1 MAREL
6 RRTGS
11 PGSALIRLLARL
23 ADTEPTPPEGAF
35 ADRLGQWL
43 QWTDAIALST
53 VLNGAPSKLSAGA
66 AAPSTATLAAEE
78 RECARL
84 RSTLAADITDA
95 DEATDFTGLR
105 RRYLARQQAMEQ
117 GVGPLRAR
125 LRSQVASVSPAMA
138 QLAAVDEVMER
149 TLNAQERV
157 LLGRVPAAL
166 QQHHDRLRSAH
177 ATVPVGPDAKPA
189 EPGWLGGFR
198 QDMHEVL
205 LAELDH
211 RMQPIEGLMAAL
223 RTRQSA

>member
-1 MAREL
+1 
-6 RRTGS
+6 
-11 PGSALIRLLARL
+11 LLARL

-43 QWTDAIALST
+43 QWTDAISLSS
-53 VLNGAPSKLSAGA
+53 VLNGAPAKALADASPAA
-66 AAPSTATLAAEE
+66 AAPSAASLAAEE

-84 RSTLAADITDA
+84 RSTLSTGLADA
-95 DEATDFTGLR
+95 DEATDFAGLR

-125 LRSQVASVSPAMA
+125 LRSRVAAVSPAMA

-166 QQHHDRLRSAH
+166 QTHHDRLRTAH
-177 ATVPVGPDAKPA
+177 ATVQPDSADAVGEPA
-189 EPGWLGGFR
+189 WLGGFR
-198 QDMHEVL
+198 KDMQEVL